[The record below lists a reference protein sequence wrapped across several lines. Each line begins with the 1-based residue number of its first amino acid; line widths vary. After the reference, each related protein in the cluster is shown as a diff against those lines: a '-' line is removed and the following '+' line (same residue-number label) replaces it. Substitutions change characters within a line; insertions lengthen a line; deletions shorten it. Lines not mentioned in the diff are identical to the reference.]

1 MTDRI
6 PGVPGQFQG
15 VITAEALAAMQAGKS
30 FPITLTRDDRP
41 VVEGTP
47 YSKAA
52 VLPDALAQS
61 LCPDIADPTPADAFA
76 ALHSKTSGLP
86 QALAALLPKSGGEM
100 TGNIDMGQ
108 HSIYSAQLFNG
119 AQLNTFHTGAEDTEI
134 SVSRRGAGAYLIFG
148 KTPSGPCL
156 YLCAVEADGSNH
168 SVNKLFGAEYAV
180 IIDSRV
186 TADSFVFR
194 FPKYSCGAVLG
205 CDDR

>member
-6 PGVPGQFQG
+6 PGAPGQYQA
-15 VITAEALAAMQAGKS
+15 VITEAALQKMQAGEE
-30 FPITLTRDDRP
+30 FTITLTRDDRP

-61 LCPDIADPTPADAFA
+61 LCPDIADPTPADALA
-76 ALHSKTSGLP
+76 ALHSKTAGLP
-86 QALAALLPKSGGEM
+86 ETLAALLPKSGGVM
-100 TGNIDMGQ
+100 TGNLDMSQ
-108 HSIYSAQLFNG
+108 HSIYSAQIING
-119 AQLNTFHTGAEDTEI
+119 AQLNSFHTGAEDTEI
-134 SVSRRGAGAYLIFG
+134 SVSRRGAAAYLIFG

-156 YLCAVEADGSNH
+156 YLCSVEADGSAY
-168 SVNKLFGAEYAV
+168 SVNKLFGAEYAK
-180 IIDSRV
+180 IIDARV
-186 TADSFVFR
+186 TGDAFIFR